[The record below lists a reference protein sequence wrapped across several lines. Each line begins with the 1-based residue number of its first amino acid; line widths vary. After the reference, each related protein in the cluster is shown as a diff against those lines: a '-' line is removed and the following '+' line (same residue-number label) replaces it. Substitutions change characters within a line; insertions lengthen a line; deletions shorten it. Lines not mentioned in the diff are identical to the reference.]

1 MDVGYLLQTV
11 LVGFVTGVF
20 SGTFGVGGGVLTT
33 PAIRLFLGGAPLIAL
48 GTPLPVTLPTALT
61 GAWNYHRRQEVDWAV
76 ARWVASAGVLAAI
89 LGAYLT
95 TRFSGHVLML
105 LTAFLILI
113 VGLDFASGARQRRL
127 LSGNAI
133 AAADRK
139 LPMILIGLVGGFLS
153 GFLGIGGGVFMVPA
167 FMLGLGMQVKRAFGT
182 SLVVVACLAV
192 PGSVVHLALG
202 HVDPFLAL
210 GLTLGVV
217 PGAYLGSSF
226 ALRAKGGN
234 LANWFGW
241 FMVAIALFFGGQEI
255 WFWLQK
261 K

>member
-76 ARWVASAGVLAAI
+76 ARWVGGAGVLAAI

-127 LSGNAI
+127 LGGNAI